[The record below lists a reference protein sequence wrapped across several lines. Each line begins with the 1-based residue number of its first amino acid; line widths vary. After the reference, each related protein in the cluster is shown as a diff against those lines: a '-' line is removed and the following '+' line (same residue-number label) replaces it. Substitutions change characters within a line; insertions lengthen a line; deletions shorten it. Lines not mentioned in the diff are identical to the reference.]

1 MMYTQN
7 LNLLNLLLNLLIMLD
22 VYILLFQKVG
32 YKSDIGYQTIL
43 YGNIVDMRRIL
54 MFLIEKL
61 PKEIENTI
69 ELKSM

>member
-1 MMYTQN
+1 MY
-7 LNLLNLLLNLLIMLD
+7 
-22 VYILLFQKVG
+22 VYIFQKVG

-61 PKEIENTI
+61 PKETENI
-69 ELKSM
+69 IKHKSM